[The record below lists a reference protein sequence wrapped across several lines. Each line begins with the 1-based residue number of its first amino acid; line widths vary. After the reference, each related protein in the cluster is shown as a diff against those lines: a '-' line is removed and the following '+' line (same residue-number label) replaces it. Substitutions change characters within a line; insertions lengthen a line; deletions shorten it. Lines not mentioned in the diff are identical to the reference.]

1 MLTDTTFD
9 HVLVNV
15 EININWDLTNALERF
30 VIVSSCSL
38 LMYTLN
44 NAGLF

>member
-15 EININWDLTNALERF
+15 EININWD
-30 VIVSSCSL
+30 
-38 LMYTLN
+38 
-44 NAGLF
+44 